1 MQSLLKQ
8 QLRRPIDSLD
18 VGGEPDSRSKKRP
31 KQDAPH
37 VNKEGA
43 QLKCGCGP
51 WNKLPTLQLH
61 RRKPL

>member
-8 QLRRPIDSLD
+8 QLRHSMEARETS
-18 VGGEPDSRSKKRP
+18 GETDSRSRRRP
-31 KQDAPH
+31 KQEAPQ
-37 VNKEGA
+37 VNKEGV

>member
-8 QLRRPIDSLD
+8 QLRRPIDAREA
-18 VGGEPDSRSKKRP
+18 GGETDSRSKKRP
-31 KQDAPH
+31 KQDAPYA
-37 VNKEGA
+37 NKEGA

-61 RRKPL
+61 RRKPF